1 MDQREEYWITLQFF
15 SPMINRNA
23 ILFTQFLCS
32 ISMHWI
38 FPCINI
44 CTTTMPSD
52 DVIYSRA
59 TGITIETA
67 FIGGVT
73 QENSLSAQTKKSA
86 SVLASNY
93 QLCCWHC
100 FAHRHGSLFCR
111 EETVRLCSL
120 ACGYAASLLCGP
132 QAALWSPCCC
142 HQPRIPTLHGLT
154 PGHSTLL
161 QGLCQAMPGSG
172 ADFHVARSTNRGS
185 TGRLLS
191 LFDNLAFRRTASSK
205 LGVPKHSLS
214 RNLPLLSFLS
224 QCL

>member
-52 DVIYSRA
+52 DVIYSMA
-59 TGITIETA
+59 TGITIKTA
-67 FIGGVT
+67 FTRGVI

-93 QLCCWHC
+93 QLCCWHH

-111 EETVRLCSL
+111 EEAVRLCSP

-132 QAALWSPCCC
+132 QAALWSPSCC
-142 HQPRIPTLHGLT
+142 HPTSAPHTHPPGAHPRAPHAA
-154 PGHSTLL
+154 P
-161 QGLCQAMPGSG
+161 
-172 ADFHVARSTNRGS
+172 R
-185 TGRLLS
+185 
-191 LFDNLAFRRTASSK
+191 
-205 LGVPKHSLS
+205 GVPSHARLRS
-214 RNLPLLSFLS
+214 RLP
-224 QCL
+224 CGKEH